1 MVQPASAA
9 ASPIPLRNGVSASC
23 VVLPSS
29 RQPLWPT
36 VLDALAARL
45 PGVERAEWQRR
56 LAAGDVLDAQGQ
68 PQRADSPCHSGMRL
82 YYWRH
87 VPDEPEVPFAHAVL
101 FQDAHLVVA
110 DKPHGLPVVPGG
122 QYVQH
127 TLLARLRRELN
138 LPDLTPL
145 HRIDRE
151 TAGLVV
157 LGIRPA
163 ERGAYQR
170 LFRERT
176 IRKTYEAVAPLPP
189 GLLTGMP
196 LPAATAWGGTGGS
209 EQGSGPGWT
218 LAAGPA
224 AWHTTR
230 TSHLREDPAQFFR
243 MQEAAESEGLPPNST
258 THCTLLAVNRVLNL
272 GLYRLEPVTGKR
284 HQLRVHMAAL
294 GLPLAGDAFYPT
306 VLRGPDEADDFARP
320 LQLLARSLAF
330 DDPVTGQQRV
340 FVSQRGLY
348 LGLGLAC
355 AGAA

>member
-1 MVQPASAA
+1 MAQPTAA
-9 ASPIPLRNGVSASC
+9 TTATTAPIHLRNGVSASC

-29 RQPLWPT
+29 RQLLWPT

-45 PGVERAEWQRR
+45 PGVERSEWQRR

-68 PQRADSPCHSGMRL
+68 PLRADSPCHSGMRL

-122 QYVQH
+122 RYVQH
-127 TLLARLRRELN
+127 TLLARLKRELD
-138 LPDLTPL
+138 LPTLTPL

-157 LGIRPA
+157 LGIRPT

-176 IRKTYEAVAPLPP
+176 IHKTYEAVAPLPA
-189 GLLTGMP
+189 GLDASTP
-196 LPAATAWGGTGGS
+196 PR
-209 EQGSGPGWT
+209 
-218 LAAGPA
+218 
-224 AWHTTR
+224 WHTTR

-243 MQEAAESEGLPPNST
+243 MQEPAESEGLPPNST
-258 THCTLLAVNRVLNL
+258 THCTLLAADQRLNL

-294 GLPLAGDAFYPT
+294 GLPLVGDAFYPT

-320 LQLLARSLAF
+320 LQLLARRLAF

-340 FVSQRGLY
+340 FVSQRSLC
-348 LGLGLAC
+348 LGQGLAC

>member
-1 MVQPASAA
+1 MAQPTAA
-9 ASPIPLRNGVSASC
+9 TTAPIPLRNGVSASC

-29 RQPLWPT
+29 RQLLWPT

-45 PGVERAEWQRR
+45 PGVERSEWQRR

-68 PQRADSPCHSGMRL
+68 PLRADSPCHSGMRL
-82 YYWRH
+82 FYWRH

-122 QYVQH
+122 RYVQH
-127 TLLARLRRELN
+127 TLLARLKRELD
-138 LPDLTPL
+138 LPTLTPL

-176 IRKTYEAVAPLPP
+176 IHKTYEAVAPLPA
-189 GLLTGMP
+189 GLDASTP
-196 LPAATAWGGTGGS
+196 PN
-209 EQGSGPGWT
+209 
-218 LAAGPA
+218 
-224 AWHTTR
+224 WHTTR

-258 THCTLLAVNRVLNL
+258 THCTLLAADHALNL
-272 GLYRLEPVTGKR
+272 GLYRL
-284 HQLRVHMAAL
+284 
-294 GLPLAGDAFYPT
+294 
-306 VLRGPDEADDFARP
+306 
-320 LQLLARSLAF
+320 
-330 DDPVTGQQRV
+330 
-340 FVSQRGLY
+340 
-348 LGLGLAC
+348 
-355 AGAA
+355 

>member
-1 MVQPASAA
+1 MAQTTTTA
-9 ASPIPLRNGVSASC
+9 PIPLRNGVSASC
-23 VVLPSS
+23 LVLPSS

-45 PGVERAEWQRR
+45 PAVTHTEWQRR
-56 LAAGDVLDAQGQ
+56 LDAGDVLDAQGQ
-68 PQRADSPCHSGMRL
+68 PLRADSPCHSGMRL

-87 VPDEPEVPFAHAVL
+87 VPDEPAVPFAHAVL
-101 FQDAHLVVA
+101 YQDAHLVVA

-122 QYVQH
+122 RYVQH
-127 TLLARLRRELN
+127 TLLARLKRELD

-176 IRKTYEAVAPLPP
+176 IRKTYEAVAPLPA
-189 GLLTGMP
+189 G
-196 LPAATAWGGTGGS
+196 LPAA
-209 EQGSGPGWT
+209 
-218 LAAGPA
+218 PA
-224 AWHTTR
+224 PPHWQTTR

-258 THCTLLAVNRVLNL
+258 THCTLLTADQALNQ
-272 GLYRLEPVTGKR
+272 GLYLLEPVTGKR

-294 GLPLAGDAFYPT
+294 GLPLVGDAFYPT
-306 VLRGPDEADDFARP
+306 VLRGPDEADDFANP

-340 FVSQRGLY
+340 FVSQRNLCPGQ
-348 LGLGLAC
+348 GPVC
-355 AGAA
+355 SGAA